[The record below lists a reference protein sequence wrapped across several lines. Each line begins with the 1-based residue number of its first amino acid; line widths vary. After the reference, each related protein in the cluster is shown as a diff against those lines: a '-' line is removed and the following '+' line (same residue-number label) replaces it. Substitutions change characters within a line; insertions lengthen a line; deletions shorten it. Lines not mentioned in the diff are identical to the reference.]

1 MPRER
6 EKEVVHS
13 LDEFLRRA
21 TEIASAPGE
30 WLFRG
35 HKDRNWP
42 LRPGIARV
50 TPLNGSLELTER
62 RLLVEFK
69 RVARPYLR
77 QPAVSDW
84 DFLALA
90 QHHGIPTRLLDWTS
104 NPMAALYFA
113 VEDEW
118 ANRSV
123 VWCYRCGRAPVAE
136 EIDPLTIEKVGFFRP
151 PHISPRISGQAGYF
165 TVHPSPFNDLKAR
178 RESDEAL
185 EALIVRRRDR
195 AKFRRELDRI
205 GVNRASLFP
214 DIDGIAQYLKW
225 ANCRMQDEFD
235 RRSTFEDFDEA
246 V

>member
-1 MPRER
+1 MPLEADRD
-6 EKEVVHS
+6 VVQS

-42 LRPGIARV
+42 LRPGIARIS
-50 TPLNGSLELTER
+50 PLNNSLENTEK
-62 RLLVEFK
+62 RLLDEFK
-69 RVARPYLR
+69 RVARPYLQ
-77 QPAVSDW
+77 QPNATDW

-113 VEDEW
+113 VEDAW
-118 ANRSV
+118 DHRSV

-136 EIDPLTIEKVGFFRP
+136 NVDPLSINKVGFFRP

-165 TVHPSPFNDLKAR
+165 TVHPSPFNDLEAR
-178 RESDEAL
+178 DESDEAL
-185 EALIVRRRDR
+185 QQLVIRRRDR
-195 AKFRRELDRI
+195 ARFRRELDRI

-214 DIDGIAQYLKW
+214 DIDGIAHYLKW
-225 ANCRMQDEFD
+225 ANCRMPDELD
-235 RRSTFEDFDEA
+235 RRAAPEDFGTLI
-246 V
+246 

>member
-1 MPRER
+1 MSYDA
-6 EKEVVHS
+6 EKGVVHS

-35 HKDRNWP
+35 HKNRTWP
-42 LRPGIARV
+42 LRPGIAPI
-50 TPLNGSLELTER
+50 TPLNGSLEVTER
-62 RLLVEFK
+62 RLLLEFK

-77 QPAVSDW
+77 QTTISDW

-118 ANRSV
+118 AHRSV

-136 EIDPLTIEKVGFFRP
+136 DNDPLTIGKVGFFRP

-165 TVHPSPFNDLKAR
+165 TVHPSPFTDLKAR
-178 RESDEAL
+178 REPDEAL
-185 EALIVRRRDR
+185 EQLIIRRRDR
-195 AKFRRELDRI
+195 PRFRRELDRI

-225 ANCRMQDEFD
+225 ANCRMEDELD
-235 RRSTFEDFDEA
+235 RRSTFEDI
-246 V
+246 